1 MVLIGTKNNKDIY
14 NNLLGRLI
22 PNDIELYVEPFGG
35 EFGLYEIM
43 PSKPPLA
50 VYNDINIDLYNQV
63 KDKYKNVD
71 YFNIDYKEI
80 ILKYDDINTFFYL
93 DPPYFHNEH
102 YYENHT
108 FLKKKNHKE
117 LAEILK
123 NIKGRFLLSYQ
134 DRPLMR
140 KLYDGYNFYKY
151 TGTNFILKPEIAIT
165 NYKLYLST
173 SKR

>member
-1 MVLIGTKNNKDIY
+1 MALIGTKNNKDLY
-14 NNLLGRLI
+14 NNLLGNLI
-22 PNDIELYVEPFGG
+22 PSDIMLWVEPFGG

-50 VYNDINIDLYNQV
+50 VYNDINIDLYNQAR
-63 KDKYKNVD
+63 DKYKSNSSVSC
-71 YFNIDYKEI
+71 FNKDYKAVFFEFDS
-80 ILKYDDINTFFYL
+80 KDTFWYVDCPYL
-93 DPPYFHNEH
+93 HNEH

-108 FLKKKNHKE
+108 FLKKRNHKE

-134 DRPLMR
+134 DRDLMR

-165 NYKLYLST
+165 NYI
-173 SKR
+173 

>member
-1 MVLIGTKNNKDIY
+1 MTLIGCKNNKDIY
-14 NNLLGRLI
+14 NNLLGKLI
-22 PNDIELYVEPFGG
+22 PNDIELYIEPFGG

-43 PSKPPLA
+43 PTKPPLA

-63 KDKYKNVD
+63 NDKYKNDSSVSC
-71 YFNIDYKEI
+71 FNKDYKKVFFEFDS
-80 ILKYDDINTFFYL
+80 KDTFWYV
-93 DPPYFHNEH
+93 DCPYFHNEH

-165 NYKLYLST
+165 NYI
-173 SKR
+173 